1 MRILIVNKFHYIKGG
16 SEKYYFD
23 LAELLREN
31 NHEVALFSMKDE
43 KNIHTNFK
51 EYFTD
56 NMDINTNNKLKALDV
71 IYSNKNKKKMK
82 EALEDFKPDIVHL
95 NNFQRQLSSS
105 IIDPIIKRK
114 IPIVFTAHDI
124 EAICPNKTML
134 DSNGEICDKCI
145 GGKYFNC
152 IKKKCIKNSKLK
164 SGLGAIEATYYRIRK
179 IYSKKINVIITPS
192 EFYKRKLL
200 EDGIPEEKIVTAH
213 NFIDMNTY
221 NLLLENE
228 NYALYFGRL
237 SKEKGILNLIEAFSK
252 LDKGKLYIAGT
263 GPEEDAINKMIHKYK
278 IEDKVKLL
286 GFLNEKDMRECI
298 RKSAFV
304 ILPSVWN
311 DNCPYSII
319 ETLSIGKP
327 VIGTNMGG
335 IPELVINNV
344 NGLICR
350 SNDVDDLKEKMHIL
364 FENDEFLE
372 ELGKNAK
379 AMAKI
384 NYSKETYYNKLMK
397 IYKEVLGENHVQ

>member
-1 MRILIVNKFHYIKGG
+1 MKILIVNKFHYIKGG

-56 NMDINTNNKLKALDV
+56 NVDVNTNNKLKALDI
-71 IYSNKNKKKMK
+71 IYSTKNRKKME

-95 NNFQRQLSSS
+95 NNFQRQLSCS

-134 DSNGEICDKCI
+134 DSNGEICDRCI
-145 GGKYFNC
+145 GGKYYNC

-164 SGLGAIEATYYRIRK
+164 SCLGAIESFYYRTRK

-192 EFYKRKLL
+192 EFYKRKLI
-200 EDGIPEEKIVTAH
+200 EDGIPEEKIITAH
-213 NFIDMNTY
+213 NFLDMNSY
-221 NLLLENE
+221 NLSLENE

-237 SKEKGILNLIEAFSK
+237 SKEKGILNLVEAFSK
-252 LDKGKLYIAGT
+252 IDNGKLYIAGT
-263 GPEEDAINKMIHKYK
+263 GPEEEYIREMINKYK
-278 IEDKVKLL
+278 IEDRVKLL
-286 GFLNEKDMRECI
+286 GFLNGNDMKECI

-304 ILPSVWN
+304 VLPSIWN

-335 IPELVINNV
+335 IPELVINGE
-344 NGLICR
+344 NGLICK
-350 SNDVDDLKEKMHIL
+350 SNDIDDLKEKMQTL
-364 FENDEFLE
+364 FSDNELLE
-372 ELGKNAK
+372 KLGKNAK
-379 AMAKI
+379 KMAKA
-384 NYSKETYYNKLMK
+384 NYSKEVYYNKLIK
-397 IYKEVLGENHVQ
+397 IYGKLLGENHVQ